1 MAHIASPEENEALL
15 KRVRRIAGQIGALE
29 RAIEGQ
35 AECSD
40 ILHLAAAARGAMN
53 GLLDEVLEAHLRE
66 HVAKPG
72 LSDKAR
78 KHGAEEIMQAIKR
91 YAK

>member
-1 MAHIASPEENEALL
+1 MAHISSPEETEALV
-15 KRVRRIAGQIGALE
+15 KRVRRIAGQVEALE
-29 RAIEGQ
+29 RAIANQ
-35 AECSD
+35 AECGD

-66 HVAKPG
+66 HVARPG

-78 KHGAEEIMQAIKR
+78 KAGAEEIMQAIRR